1 MRLCKITKNYIMK
14 CDLNVPNESSYQKL
28 LKNLHFDKFLRA
40 VKTVIL
46 FKHYETNFFFR
57 LFL

>member
-1 MRLCKITKNYIMK
+1 MK
-14 CDLNVPNESSYQKL
+14 CDLNFPNQSSYQKM

-46 FKHYETNFFFR
+46 FKYYETDFF
-57 LFL
+57 LQIVPLMD